1 MAEEFSNEAEASG
14 TEQPKAETRQ
24 AWVEVGHHF
33 EQLGQSLATAFRTLW
48 ESEETQQNVESLRDG
63 LQSMAADVSAA
74 VNKSVTSEDT
84 EKIKAEAQKA
94 AKSAQ
99 AATEKTAEEI
109 RPQVTK
115 ALKQVN
121 AELQK
126 LIERLETEKDAD

>member
-1 MAEEFSNEAEASG
+1 MAEEFSNEAEATG

-24 AWVEVGHHF
+24 AWEEVGHQF
-33 EQLGQSLATAFRTLW
+33 EQLGQSLAIAFRTLW

-74 VNKSVTSEDT
+74 VNKSVTAEDT

-99 AATEKTAEEI
+99 VATEKTAEEI

>member
-1 MAEEFSNEAEASG
+1 MAEEFSNEAEAPG
-14 TEQPKAETRQ
+14 TEQPQSEMRQ
-24 AWVEVGHHF
+24 AWEEVGHQF

-63 LQSMAADVSAA
+63 LQAMAADISAA
-74 VNKSVTSEDT
+74 VDKSLTSEDT
-84 EKIKAEAQKA
+84 EKLKAEAQKA